1 MLYEYRSASELM
13 LQNLASR
20 LRGTIQ
26 KHSHFDGTLELQCI
40 GERPGNGR
48 VDQVALEALA
58 ARAGEVITRVTGQE
72 PDQSPASTD
81 VNVPLSL
88 GIPAVCVGAVR
99 GGLLHT
105 RDEWVE
111 KASLEDGCRVAHD
124 IMFGELARL

>member
-1 MLYEYRSASELM
+1 M
-13 LQNLASR
+13 
-20 LRGTIQ
+20 
-26 KHSHFDGTLELQCI
+26 
-40 GERPGNGR
+40 
-48 VDQVALEALA
+48 DQVALEALA